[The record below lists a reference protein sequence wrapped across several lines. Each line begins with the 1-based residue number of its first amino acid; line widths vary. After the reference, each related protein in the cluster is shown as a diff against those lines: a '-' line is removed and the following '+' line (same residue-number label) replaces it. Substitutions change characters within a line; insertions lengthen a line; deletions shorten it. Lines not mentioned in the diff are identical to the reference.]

1 MKNINT
7 INPINPIH
15 DINAE
20 NITINQRI
28 NQTIHIATEDTTLR
42 ELLEIIGSVEKA
54 EKTPTAKALR
64 EKKHEGGTVEQ
75 IQPIAESMDGDCKV
89 YANGYAV
96 YSNTTGTTVLWL
108 ADCCSFTYQF
118 DGLKDKEKDYLSQR
132 STVGEDILGSQ
143 PWFMAVMLRGDHQV
157 ETNSMNR
164 QFDRKGAKKE
174 LWDEDETEE
183 KREERWNP
191 GYHYEGP
198 EAAYIKKEML
208 REQLA
213 KLTDRQ
219 REVFLLYHQCGY
231 TQQEIAEMLKLNRL
245 TVREYLKVAEVK
257 IRNFENLFR

>member
-7 INPINPIH
+7 VNPINPIH
-15 DINAE
+15 NINNINAE
-20 NITINQRI
+20 NVTI
-28 NQTIHIATEDTTLR
+28 NQTINIATEDTTLR

-64 EKKHEGGTVEQ
+64 EKKHEDGTVEQ

-96 YSNTTGTTVLWL
+96 YSNHTGTTVLWL

-118 DGLKDKEKDYLSQR
+118 DGLKDKEKDYISPK

-157 ETNSMNR
+157 ERNSM
-164 QFDRKGAKKE
+164 DRKGDRRGQNKNIS
-174 LWDEDETEE
+174 LDYVTEE
-183 KREERWNP
+183 EEEAAEWNP
-191 GYHYEGP
+191 GYRFENP
-198 EAAYIKKEML
+198 ERAFIRKEML
-208 REQLA
+208 QDQLA
-213 KLTDRQ
+213 KLTERQ

-231 TQQEIAEMLKLNRL
+231 TQAEIAEMLGIAQQVVARRL
-245 TVREYLKVAEVK
+245 AIANSK
-257 IRNFENLFR
+257 ITHQ